1 MNASSMMTQGNLAL
15 QYEDTYRPQ
24 LSVVMGGQASTLIQR
39 RPSKPVIVLALSVI
53 VFSLAFFGINL
64 ATKQQT
70 ISAAYENIHFE
81 QVKVSDGDS
90 LWSLAEEHRAE
101 GLTTQETSDLIRSAN
116 HLSHA
121 GLKAGSYLKVPV
133 SH

>member
-24 LSVVMGGQASTLIQR
+24 LSVVMGGQASTAIQR

-81 QVKVSDGDS
+81 QVKVSDDS